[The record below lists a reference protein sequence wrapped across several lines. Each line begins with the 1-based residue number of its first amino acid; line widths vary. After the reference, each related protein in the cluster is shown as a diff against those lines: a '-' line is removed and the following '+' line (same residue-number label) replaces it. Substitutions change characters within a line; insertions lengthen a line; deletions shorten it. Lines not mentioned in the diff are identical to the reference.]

1 MIFLEIPQNQW
12 KTKEN
17 YQKPMFFLC
26 FHWVWP
32 KIIKWHHLRIE
43 KNILSIIGKKT
54 FLPNTWNTL
63 KTSFLKCLRVCN
75 FFFSQRCWCS
85 QHLKNHRF
93 WILCENSEHLTAQLQ
108 ISTQQYTN
116 FMMLL
121 DRSDLHFWA
130 AQTSWITWHRWFYDL
145 EFGSFSIT
153 FPGTSH
159 FQDQAKINF

>member
-1 MIFLEIPQNQW
+1 MIFWGISQNQW

-17 YQKPMFFLC
+17 CQKPMFFLC

-32 KIIKWHHLRIE
+32 NGTIFGSKNNNIIHQMK
-43 KNILSIIGKKT
+43 KKT

-85 QHLKNHRF
+85 QHLKKYHF

-108 ISTQQYTN
+108 ISTQ
-116 FMMLL
+116 LSWSSL
-121 DRSDLHFWA
+121 CAGSRSADLVFLHFWTPKGGTNA
-130 AQTSWITWHRWFYDL
+130 TSRVCYTI
-145 EFGSFSIT
+145 
-153 FPGTSH
+153 
-159 FQDQAKINF
+159 